1 MPQIKQFITESDYIG
16 KKINF
21 LLQEITREINTIGSK
36 VDDMKIK
43 HLVVDVKNNVEKIKE
58 QAQNIL

>member
-1 MPQIKQFITESDYIG
+1 MELLDDYISSETTSG

-21 LLQEITREINTIGSK
+21 LLQEITREVNTIGSK
-36 VDDMKIK
+36 VDKLSIK
-43 HLVVDVKNNVEKIKE
+43 HMIVDIKNNVEKIRE